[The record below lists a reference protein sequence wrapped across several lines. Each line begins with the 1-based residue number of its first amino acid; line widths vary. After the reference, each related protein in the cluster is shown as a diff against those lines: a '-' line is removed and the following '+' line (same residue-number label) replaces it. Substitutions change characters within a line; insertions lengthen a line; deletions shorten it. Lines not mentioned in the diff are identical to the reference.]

1 MVSKRDHVKILLMST
16 RKPEITKRQQQLL
29 NELKKCTDELS
40 GQELHRQLHNVD
52 KAMGLT
58 TVYRNLQILVKQG
71 LIRSRHLPN
80 GEVLYAPV
88 ERDIHH
94 LTCVSCGETTKLK
107 GCPVKTME
115 IPKKTSKNFELLV
128 HTLEYFGLCQNCS
141 QEFNAG

>member
-1 MVSKRDHVKILLMST
+1 MVNKRDQTQILIMST
-16 RKPEITKRQQQLL
+16 SKPEITKRQQQLL
-29 NELKKCTDELS
+29 DELKRCTDELS
-40 GQELHRQLHNVD
+40 GQELHRQLHNGE

-58 TVYRNLQILVKQG
+58 TVYRNLQQLVKQG

-94 LTCVSCGETTKLK
+94 LTCVSCGETTQLQ

-115 IPKKTSKNFELLV
+115 IPKKASQKFELLF
-128 HTLEYFGLCQNCS
+128 HTLEYFGICQNCS
-141 QEFNAG
+141 RGLNA